1 MKNNKVKSNIF
12 SLMPMLP
19 LSASFSCGILFAEY
33 WQANSVTISICAMV
47 AFLLLFPAHR
57 SNHRLSQKVFILILL
72 VCTFI
77 LGNIRYTMWQK
88 DHLAHQHLAHLPLA
102 LDQLRG
108 EVLSLREGHN
118 YRAVVALDS
127 LASRGKVLPASG
139 KVLLYLPNEFSQRLR
154 PGAILICRNTVL
166 EKLPVLRNPGQF
178 DYGNFL
184 NQQGISARAFLSE
197 ESDISFFTHQKI
209 FSLEASLFYPLRR
222 YLVMTI
228 EHYLPPTTSGFLQ
241 ALLLGIRDDLSQK
254 TINNFQKAGVIHA
267 LAISGLHVGFI
278 AFICHTLL
286 SFFPLFFKM
295 RNLIT
300 ITCLIFYMAL
310 TGSHPP
316 VVRATIMAGFFLI
329 AINLER
335 QQSGYNYLYA
345 AGFIILL
352 YQPSQLFRIGFQFS
366 FAAVLSIL
374 YFYHRLSPLGAAFL
388 NRFFREKHHH
398 RLNKWL
404 VTPFLV
410 SLAAQIGTAPLVL
423 YYFNIFSPVAFLL
436 NLLVI
441 PWVGLLTAG
450 GFLFLALASFSET
463 FAMLLG
469 DLLTLFIN
477 ALDIVVHFTA
487 AIPGAYFYIPG
498 LSIAGM
504 LVYLFFVLAL
514 FHFHHTRLRFLYT
527 TGFLLIL
534 GFILI
539 QKTMTVKTLDL
550 IAIDVGQGDALLLTT
565 PAGKTIMIDTGPAGK
580 DFNSADRAII
590 PLIQHLG
597 LKKIDYLFLSHPHLD
612 HIGGLFR
619 LIDYARIDSVY
630 LPTLFDMNYYW
641 QDSLVTMLEASGIPR
656 RFLSAGEIIPIDDAT
671 RVYTL
676 GPFPVQS
683 RLSEINGESINNNS
697 LTFLL
702 RHRTHSLLFTGDVE
716 TDAES
721 YLLRWKTLLKSDI
734 LKVGHHGSETST
746 GEDFLAEV
754 APKFALIS
762 AGRNNR
768 YGHPDHSVLQKLRGY
783 DAHVLRTD
791 LQGAIWLRLNREKW
805 RVIDWR

>member
-1 MKNNKVKSNIF
+1 MQTSIMKSNILN
-12 SLMPMLP
+12 LMPMLP
-19 LSASFSCGILFAEY
+19 VSASFSCGILLAKY
-33 WQANSVTISICAMV
+33 WQAHTVTILICALII
-47 AFLLLFPAHR
+47 FLLLFLAHR
-57 SNHRLSQKVFILILL
+57 NNNRLSFILILL

-77 LGNIRYTMWQK
+77 LGNIRYAIWQK

-102 LDQLRG
+102 LDQFRG
-108 EVLSLREGHN
+108 EVLSVREGQNH
-118 YRAVVALDS
+118 RAVIALDS
-127 LASRGKVLPASG
+127 LRCRGEVLPASG
-139 KVLLYLPNEFSQRLR
+139 KVLLYLPDEYSQRLR
-154 PGAILICRNTVL
+154 PGAVLICRNTVL
-166 EKLPVLRNPGQF
+166 EKLPALRNPGQF

-184 NQQGISARAFLSE
+184 SQQGISARAFLRRE
-197 ESDISFFTHQKI
+197 TDISLLTYQKS
-209 FSLEASLFYPLRR
+209 FSLEAALFYPLRK
-222 YLVMTI
+222 YLERTI
-228 EHYLPPTTSGFLQ
+228 EQYLPASSSGFLQ
-241 ALLLGIRDDLSQK
+241 ALLLGIRDDLSQA

-286 SFFPLFFKM
+286 SFFPLFFKT

-300 ITCLIFYMAL
+300 IICLIFYMAL
-310 TGSHPP
+310 TGGHPP

-352 YQPSQLFRIGFQFS
+352 YQPAQLFRIGFQFS

-374 YFYHRLSPLGAAFL
+374 YFYHRLSPLSAAFL
-388 NRFFREKHHH
+388 NRFFREKYHH

-404 VTPFLV
+404 ITPFLV

-423 YYFNIFSPVAFLL
+423 YYFNIFSPVAFFL

-450 GFLFLALASFSET
+450 GFLFLALSSISET

-469 DLLTLFIN
+469 DLLTLYIN
-477 ALDIVVHFTA
+477 TLDSLVHFAA

-498 LSIAGM
+498 LSIPGM
-504 LVYLFFVLAL
+504 LAYLFFILAL
-514 FHFHHTRLRFLYT
+514 FHFQHTRLRFLYT
-527 TGFLLIL
+527 ISFLLIL

-539 QKTMTVKTLDL
+539 QETMTVKALDL

-590 PLIQHLG
+590 PLMQHLG
-597 LKKIDYLFLSHPHLD
+597 IKKIDYLFLSHPHLD
-612 HIGGLFR
+612 HIGGLFH
-619 LIDYARIDSVY
+619 LSDYAEIDSVY
-630 LPTLFDMNYYW
+630 LPPLRGTDYYW
-641 QDSLVTMLEASGIPR
+641 QDSLCTMLDASGIPR

-676 GPFPVQS
+676 GPFPLQS
-683 RLSEINGESINNNS
+683 RLSEINGENINNNS

-702 RHRTHSLLFTGDVE
+702 RHRAHSLLFTGD
-716 TDAES
+716 AEAEAEN
-721 YLLRWKTLLKSDI
+721 YLLHWRTLLKSEI

-768 YGHPDHSVLQKLRGY
+768 YGHPDRSVLQKLRGY
-783 DAHVLRTD
+783 NVRILRTD
-791 LQGAIWLRLNREKW
+791 LQGAIWLRLSRGNW